1 MTDTPRIVLD
11 PAILLGKPLIRGTR
25 VSVEFV
31 LGLLAQG
38 WTAEDVVADYP
49 PVTREDVLAC
59 LAYARDAIQG
69 ERVFPSAA

>member
-49 PVTREDVLAC
+49 AVTREDVLAC

>member
-1 MTDTPRIVLD
+1 MSDTPRIVLD
-11 PAILLGKPLIRGTR
+11 RAILVGKPIIRGTR

-38 WTAEDVVADYP
+38 WTAEDIRADDPMVA
-49 PVTREDVLAC
+49 REDVLAC
-59 LAYARDAIQG
+59 LAYARDAVQG